1 MWVDINAYVGNWP
14 YKKLKDS
21 NLEGLLGR
29 MDRFGVYQ
37 SVVANL
43 NCLFYKN
50 THTGNEELFE
60 ELQHH
65 KKNNNRIIPF
75 AVINPLYPGWKRDF
89 EKCIDLGAKGFRI
102 YPQYHDYLPD
112 DKACLELVN
121 MAAEAGLPVGL
132 TIRMVD
138 SRQRSWLDIDHVAGT
153 SKGEWSLRNFIPLL
167 KAAPNTRYLILNIA
181 NGLGV
186 NAEDVALLKND
197 NVLFDTSGR
206 SLHHMP
212 DILKQF
218 GPEKFAFGTHSP
230 ILDYLTGM
238 LRIESMADS
247 EADSTVKNKLRYQNA
262 QQFLALKY

>member
-21 NLEGLLGR
+21 TLEGLLGR
-29 MDRFGVYQ
+29 MDRFGVNQ

-50 THTGNEELFE
+50 TQAGNEELFE
-60 ELQHH
+60 DI
-65 KKNNNRIIPF
+65 KACVKYTNRIIPF

-89 EKCIDLGAKGFRI
+89 EKCIALGAKGIRI
-102 YPQYHDYLPD
+102 YPQYHDYQPD

-121 MAAEAGLPVGL
+121 LAGEAKLPVGL

-138 SRQRSWLDIDHVAGT
+138 SRQRSWLDLDHVAGT
-153 SKGEWSLRNFIPLL
+153 DRGEWSLRHFMPLL

-186 NAEDVALLKND
+186 NSEEAPLLKKD

-212 DILKQF
+212 EILKQY

-230 ILDYLTGM
+230 ILDYLTSM
-238 LRIESMADS
+238 LRIDSMSDAEASS
-247 EADSTVKNKLRYQNA
+247 EIKNKMRYQNA
-262 QQFLALKY
+262 QQFLDLK